1 MSVARGRQAVL
12 GKTCIR
18 RTKGR
23 VTKLC
28 KRTTAMPNARPA
40 TTDLDII
47 EIMSN
52 QPRLMIGYLT
62 VYVIL
67 FTKLSTQP
75 AMSDLAADESRLIAE
90 IDRLK
95 ADFPKTREL
104 YREVCAL
111 MFFRFG
117 ITPTANRLYQLVRK
131 GSMSTPT
138 AVLGEFWAELREKSR
153 VRIEHPDL
161 PADLQAAAGELVAA
175 LWSRSTADAAAALD
189 ALRAE
194 VEAERAAAKAEVAAL
209 QTDLSRTETALE
221 HRTSALLAAQV
232 RIQELEQARAA
243 DEASHRAL
251 QAEVERLK
259 SDNADA
265 DRALAQARAD
275 FTSQLDRLRDDA
287 GRAEERLRA
296 SEKRALQEIDRER
309 LAAARVQKE
318 LDAAATRAE
327 QRDTQHRKDLAALQ
341 AQLADT
347 QHRCGV
353 LEGQLDGARAAN
365 AAKTSNGHG
374 APAGGTTRGA

>member
-1 MSVARGRQAVL
+1 
-12 GKTCIR
+12 
-18 RTKGR
+18 
-23 VTKLC
+23 
-28 KRTTAMPNARPA
+28 
-40 TTDLDII
+40 
-47 EIMSN
+47 
-52 QPRLMIGYLT
+52 
-62 VYVIL
+62 
-67 FTKLSTQP
+67 
-75 AMSDLAADESRLIAE
+75 MSDLVADESRLIAE

-175 LWSRSTADAAAALD
+175 LWSRSSTDAAAALD

-209 QTDLSRTETALE
+209 QADLSRTETALE

-243 DEASHRAL
+243 DAASRRAL
-251 QAEVERLK
+251 QADIERLK

-275 FTSQLDRLRDDA
+275 FTLQLDRLRDDA

-296 SEKRALQEIDRER
+296 AEKRALHEIDRER
-309 LAAARVQKE
+309 LAAARLQKE
-318 LDAAATRAE
+318 LDATASRTE
-327 QRDTQHRKDLAALQ
+327 QRDAQHRKDIADLQ
-341 AQLADT
+341 AQLGDAL
-347 QHRCGV
+347 HRCGV
-353 LEGQLDGARAAN
+353 LQGQLDGAQATDAARSKELDALRREMTVLARRAPLRGV
-365 AAKTSNGHG
+365 KT
-374 APAGGTTRGA
+374 APAAQREERQARTRRRADEAPR

>member
-1 MSVARGRQAVL
+1 
-12 GKTCIR
+12 
-18 RTKGR
+18 
-23 VTKLC
+23 
-28 KRTTAMPNARPA
+28 
-40 TTDLDII
+40 
-47 EIMSN
+47 
-52 QPRLMIGYLT
+52 
-62 VYVIL
+62 
-67 FTKLSTQP
+67 
-75 AMSDLAADESRLIAE
+75 MSDLVADESRLIAE

-153 VRIEHPDL
+153 VRIGHPDL
-161 PADLQAAAGELVAA
+161 PADLQAAAGDLVAA
-175 LWSRSTADAAAALD
+175 LWSRSSTEAASALD

-209 QTDLSRTETALE
+209 QTELSRTETALE
-221 HRTSALLAAQV
+221 QRTAALLTAQV
-232 RIQELEQARAA
+232 RIHELEQARAA
-243 DEASHRAL
+243 DDASRRAL

-275 FTSQLDRLRDDA
+275 FSSQLDRLRDDA

-309 LAAARVQKE
+309 VAAARLQKE
-318 LDAAATRAE
+318 LDAATTRAE
-327 QRDTQHRKDLAALQ
+327 QRDMRQRKDLAALQ

-347 QHRCGV
+347 QHRCGM
-353 LEGQLDGARAAN
+353 LEGQLDATRAAN
-365 AAKTSNGHG
+365 AACAAERDALRAERASRPPVRRASGR
-374 APAGGTTRGA
+374 PAGGSLRAAKPVARKRTPKPV

>member
-1 MSVARGRQAVL
+1 
-12 GKTCIR
+12 
-18 RTKGR
+18 
-23 VTKLC
+23 
-28 KRTTAMPNARPA
+28 
-40 TTDLDII
+40 
-47 EIMSN
+47 
-52 QPRLMIGYLT
+52 
-62 VYVIL
+62 
-67 FTKLSTQP
+67 
-75 AMSDLAADESRLIAE
+75 MSDLAADESRLTAA

-138 AVLGEFWAELREKSR
+138 AVLAEFWAELREKSR

-161 PADLQAAAGELVAA
+161 PPDLQAAAGDLVAA

-209 QTDLSRTETALE
+209 QADLSRTETALE

-243 DEASHRAL
+243 DDASRRAL

-259 SDNADA
+259 FDNADA

-318 LDAAATRAE
+318 LDAAAMRAE
-327 QRDTQHRKDLAALQ
+327 QRETQHRKDLAALQ
-341 AQLADT
+341 GQLADA
-347 QHRCGV
+347 QRRCAV
-353 LEGQLDGARAAN
+353 LEGQLDGMRAAN
-365 AAKTSNGHG
+365 VAYVGELDALRAERASRTVVRR
-374 APAGGTTRGA
+374 APGRSAGGGLRVAKPVARKRVPKPA